1 MTDDT
6 AYFESKEF
14 QNILNKY
21 ETSVKSEHAIYMD
34 ADDLADIADY
44 YHYNGR
50 DEEANEAIELAL
62 TYNPEA
68 VGPLLYKAREAL
80 SRGDYEDA
88 EDYASRIE
96 AVDSQEAVYLKGEI
110 MISQGKV
117 DEANDY
123 FRQKMDEI
131 MPDELTDY
139 VYDVA
144 NVFSD
149 YNIHNIAF
157 EWIAR
162 SQGDDSDDFKELMAR
177 TLFGLGK
184 YQDSERIF
192 NELIDHNPYS
202 TRYWNAL
209 ASAQFMRED
218 YHAAITSSEFAIAID
233 PNDADGLL
241 SKANSLYNLENF
253 ETALSYF
260 QKYSEKIP
268 NDEFGFLHQ
277 GTCLINLGRFEDAIS
292 ILEKAEEVAS
302 PESQYMPD
310 IFQELAFAYSELHQP
325 DTAIYY
331 LDKTDN
337 LDCDHIN
344 IQIIRGHVYLANK
357 RQKEAES
364 TFRKALVDSGNSP
377 KVMLRIIVSLYDN
390 QYLRSS
396 YMLLKSFFKY
406 MDDDWKDGYAYMA
419 LCCLDMKKDDEF
431 LHYLKLAC
439 EKNPKEARTVLGS
452 YFPKGTE
459 PKDYYDYMINKLS
472 KK

>member
-1 MTDDT
+1 M
-6 AYFESKEF
+6 
-14 QNILNKY
+14 
-21 ETSVKSEHAIYMD
+21 
-34 ADDLADIADY
+34 
-44 YHYNGR
+44 
-50 DEEANEAIELAL
+50 
-62 TYNPEA
+62 
-68 VGPLLYKAREAL
+68 
-80 SRGDYEDA
+80 
-88 EDYASRIE
+88 
-96 AVDSQEAVYLKGEI
+96 
-110 MISQGKV
+110 
-117 DEANDY
+117 
-123 FRQKMDEI
+123 
-131 MPDELTDY
+131 
-139 VYDVA
+139 
-144 NVFSD
+144 
-149 YNIHNIAF
+149 
-157 EWIAR
+157 
-162 SQGDDSDDFKELMAR
+162 
-177 TLFGLGK
+177 
-184 YQDSERIF
+184 
-192 NELIDHNPYS
+192 
-202 TRYWNAL
+202 
-209 ASAQFMRED
+209 
-218 YHAAITSSEFAIAID
+218 
-233 PNDADGLL
+233 
-241 SKANSLYNLENF
+241 
-253 ETALSYF
+253 
-260 QKYSEKIP
+260 P

-390 QYLRSS
+390 QYLRAS